1 MEKIFY
7 AGAVVVTNRSGVKIN
22 KATERKEAMWRRRLQ
37 NKINKL
43 RNYLSQSSNDKEV
56 CNVRH
61 WETLDKN
68 AALE

>member
-22 KATERKEAMWRRRLQ
+22 KATERKEAMWRRLQ
-37 NKINKL
+37 NKINKR
-43 RNYLSQSSNDKEV
+43 RNYLSQSSKDKEV

>member
-22 KATERKEAMWRRRLQ
+22 KATERKEAMWRRLQ

-43 RNYLSQSSNDKEV
+43 RKFFTT
-56 CNVRH
+56 
-61 WETLDKN
+61 TLI
-68 AALE
+68 